1 MQTCDNGKLNDKRK
15 NTIIKN
21 NRIAITQTSKSDP
34 FVCPS
39 DGYVTADSAVGITNQ
54 TVIATTSDVS
64 IVTARSNGNFYGSD
78 CVYVRKGMQLFIL
91 VKTGSV
97 FFYPLE

>member
-1 MQTCDNGKLNDKRK
+1 MLLWFQLYSLKYEQFFLNSHL
-15 NTIIKN
+15 T
-21 NRIAITQTSKSDP
+21 
-34 FVCPS
+34 VCPS

-54 TVIATTSDVS
+54 TVVATTSNVS
-64 IVTARSNGNFYGSD
+64 IVTAKSNGNFYGSD
-78 CVYVRKGMQLFIL
+78 CAYVRKGMQLFIL